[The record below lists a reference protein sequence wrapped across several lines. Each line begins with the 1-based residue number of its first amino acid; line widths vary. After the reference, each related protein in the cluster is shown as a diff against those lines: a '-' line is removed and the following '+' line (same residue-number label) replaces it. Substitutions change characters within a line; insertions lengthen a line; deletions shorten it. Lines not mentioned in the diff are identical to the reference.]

1 MKKKLRTDIF
11 QKVKGILT
19 EQKHDRQAMW
29 SLYLLQSVQCWRNNK
44 KKIRM
49 IYINEIPFL
58 SKLQGDWT

>member
-11 QKVKGILT
+11 QKAKRILT
-19 EQKHDRQAMW
+19 EQKHAREDMW
-29 SLYLLQSVQCWRNNK
+29 SLYLLQSVQCRRNNK

-58 SKLQGDWT
+58 WKLQGDWT